1 MQLDNFYKSLLNTAK
16 SEELNENFFFLNDA
30 NEDEDF
36 HIHFDKEPLLYEDEN
51 EDESDLDYLNFK
63 IGINKM
69 KKSNTLEEHDNLF

>member
-1 MQLDNFYKSLLNTAK
+1 
-16 SEELNENFFFLNDA
+16 LNDA